1 MAGLADLRIIPVLD
15 LKEGLVV
22 RGIRG
27 ERAKYR
33 PIESKIAVSAEFEDV
48 LEVFYQGF
56 GFTEF
61 YVADLDALLSAGE
74 KNHFALLFRAGK
86 NKKQLRFSFMLD
98 AGVRDA
104 ASAGL
109 VLRAGAEKV
118 IIGTETLLS
127 LEGLKEIVK
136 TLGPWRLVVSIDAK
150 GGKIL
155 SPAPEIACLTP
166 PEAIAEIRKAG
177 IREFI
182 LLQLDRVGTGE
193 GLDKPLIRECLQ
205 VLGGSAPHAGTL
217 IVGGGVSG
225 QEDLQWLAASGAA
238 GALVASVLHD
248 GLLDSETVRRLQ
260 GVKSEAARENKAR
273 RVGDEKQR

>member
-1 MAGLADLRIIPVLD
+1 M
-15 LKEGLVV
+15 
-22 RGIRG
+22 
-27 ERAKYR
+27 
-33 PIESKIAVSAEFEDV
+33 
-48 LEVFYQGF
+48 
-56 GFTEF
+56 
-61 YVADLDALLSAGE
+61 
-74 KNHFALLFRAGK
+74 
-86 NKKQLRFSFMLD
+86 
-98 AGVRDA
+98 
-104 ASAGL
+104 
-109 VLRAGAEKV
+109 LRAGAEKV

-136 TLGPWRLVVSIDAK
+136 TLGPRRLVVSIDAK

-182 LLQLDRVGTGE
+182 LLHWTGWE
-193 GLDKPLIRECLQ
+193 GGRTGQAVNRECLQ